1 MELTN
6 TQKKTLQRFSLYC
19 QSQNKTKVSFN
30 VDIENCSIEYFP
42 NSFFDE
48 NGGSE
53 IDGYDKIN
61 NLMEELSGI
70 FENQLSNS
78 ISDCDDYA
86 QLKFIIDCTENDLTI
101 EVFENFRQEDE
112 DGGSSEIPDD
122 EDFNGLVEYMK
133 KNGYTIGDVYFNGG
147 GDDGYIESN
156 IDFSGDKRGRAL
168 LSRFGD
174 VKGYLYDMLEGILP
188 GWENDSGS
196 DGSFLINLNDNMI
209 YLSISIYSYEMEQV
223 DTLARFE
230 F

>member
-1 MELTN
+1 MELTDI
-6 TQKKTLQRFSLYC
+6 QKKTLQRFSLYC

-30 VDIENCSIEYFP
+30 VDIQDCSIEYFP

-70 FENQLSNS
+70 FETQLSDS

-101 EVFENFRQEDE
+101 EVFENFRQEAE

-122 EDFNGLVEYMK
+122 EHFRTLTEYMK
-133 KNGYTIGDVYFNGG
+133 KNGYTIGSVTFNGG
-147 GDDGYIESN
+147 GDDGYIEGT
-156 IDFSGDKRGRAL
+156 IQFSGGGSGRAPL
-168 LSRFGD
+168 NRFGNVYD
-174 VKGYLYDMLEGILP
+174 YLYDMLEEILP
-188 GWENDSGS
+188 GWELDAGS
-196 DGSFLINLNDNMI
+196 AGFFQINLNDNMI
-209 YLSISIYSYEMEQV
+209 YLNISIYSYEMEQV